1 MDNINKYILS
11 KEYQAQRKQVLE
23 RKKIVR
29 QAEKFAD
36 KVEKML
42 GMKAPSK

>member
-1 MDNINKYILS
+1 MDRPNKYILS
-11 KEYQAQRKQVLE
+11 KEYQIQRRLILE